1 MDCATISW
9 SGTQR
14 QAEVLPPVVDDTDR
28 TQGICS
34 YDPLDTRGCQT
45 PRSCYDCLN
54 AEVEK
59 ESGGCMINDIGRCI
73 SVADC
78 SLDVV
83 ATIPVDDIAG
93 DLSNNGSIDNVS
105 EKMEP
110 LTSRQTSQ
118 STFEIQFSAKNTTY
132 CEDDDVLFN
141 KEQLAHVGF
150 SYGTQDCVRVEVY
163 EVPSWE

>member
-110 LTSRQTSQ
+110 LTSRQTI
-118 STFEIQFSAKNTTY
+118 TGPRTVY
-132 CEDDDVLFN
+132 VL
-141 KEQLAHVGF
+141 KCMKCRVG
-150 SYGTQDCVRVEVY
+150 SE
-163 EVPSWE
+163 PSVAATARR